1 MAEQQTQLKAGAIS
15 TTEATIMAICAAG
28 PAFCLAGS
36 GGLLFQQTGKGV
48 GLSAAIATLVVVL
61 IGLSYGKLSEKY
73 NRCGGTWSYMQQAMG
88 NKAGLWTAFVYFGVF
103 ITTSACPAT
112 IFSIYL
118 NYLVPAIPLWLGWF
132 ICIIPVLLITWF
144 GVELSARTLVLV
156 WVVQMVL
163 LAWPAIKIMTM
174 SSDFNF
180 AYSLGNTFT
189 PSLGVSGLMLATLTW
204 IWAYVG
210 FEAPAY
216 MGEELKGGSKA
227 VKFAIP
233 VSGLGVGVIYIVACW
248 MWSASM
254 PEALMTSLAND
265 PNTQGTFI
273 ASYAAAIGYA
283 AGDTLVA
290 FAALVSAF
298 ACALAFYSFMP
309 RFFFDLARERFMPKP
324 LAQLNKHQIPHKA
337 MFTYAVTSFFSSMY
351 AMYGY
356 SDSGFFDGI
365 NDWFVIMGI
374 TASFAYGAI
383 CIANIKDGWKDTSFG
398 SGIILRKIV
407 PLITAVILAYMIG
420 AAMVTPKYFWFVI
433 IWVVLAAIYAAILS
447 SKKNKTA

>member
-1 MAEQQTQLKAGAIS
+1 MAEQQTQLKAGAIG
-15 TTEATIMAICAAG
+15 TAEATIMAICAAG

-36 GGLLFQQTGKGV
+36 MGLLAQQTGKGV
-48 GLSAAIATLVVVL
+48 GLSCVIATLVVVL

-88 NKAGLWTAFVYFGVF
+88 NKVGLWTAFVYFGVF

-118 NYLVPAIPLWLGWF
+118 NYLVPAIPLWCGWF
-132 ICIIPVLLITWF
+132 VCIIPVLLITWF
-144 GVELSARTLVLV
+144 GVELSARTLVVV
-156 WVVQMVL
+156 WVVQMAL
-163 LAWPAIKIMTM
+163 LAWPAIKIMAM
-174 SSDFNF
+174 ADGLDFG
-180 AYSLGNTFT
+180 YSLGNTFT

-233 VSGLGVGVIYIVACW
+233 ISGLGVGVIYVIACW
-248 MWSASM
+248 LWTASM
-254 PEALMTSLAND
+254 PEAQLTALAND
-265 PNTQGTFI
+265 PNTMGTFL

-309 RFFFDLARERFMPKP
+309 RFFFDLAREKFMPKP
-324 LAQLNKHQIPHKA
+324 LAKLNKHQIPHMA
-337 MFTYAVTSFFSSMY
+337 MFTYAFVSFFSSLY

-374 TASFAYGAI
+374 TASFAYGAV
-383 CIANIKDGWKDTSFG
+383 CIANIKDGWKDSSFF
-398 SGIILRKIV
+398 SGIIMRKII
-407 PLITAVILAYMIG
+407 PLITTAILGYMI
-420 AAMVTPKYFWFVI
+420 ATSMLTPKYFWFVI
-433 IWVVLAAIYAAILS
+433 IWVILALIYALVLNP
-447 SKKNKTA
+447 KRKTA